1 MDVGIFLA
9 ALGIS
14 LLELSEAGAVT
25 AIYQA
30 AYKGWRPILYSVAGV
45 AVVLIPTFMVG
56 KYIVLLPLQ
65 YVLGVSAVILFYFGY
80 RLLRSSRRY
89 FKGIRKTGEEE
100 KEEVGVVFAVSAT
113 EAFEAALVIVALI
126 PRSYFSALAGT
137 LIAGGSVVALTI
149 ALKDQ
154 IARIRLPHLKFVLSS
169 LLFSLGTMWSIE
181 IFMDISELF
190 LLALFII
197 WLGINYVLI
206 KV

>member
-30 AYKGWRPILYSVAGV
+30 TYKGLRPIAYSIIGV
-45 AVVLIPTFMVG
+45 ALVLIPTFTVG
-56 KYIVLLPLQ
+56 KYIVLLPLR
-65 YVLGVSAVILFYFGY
+65 YVLAVSAAILFYFGY

-89 FKGIRKTGEEE
+89 FKGIRRHGEEE
-100 KEEVGVVFAVSAT
+100 KEGVGVVLAVSAT
-113 EAFEAALVIVALI
+113 EALEAALVIIALI
-126 PRSYFSALAGT
+126 PKSYSSALLGT
-137 LIAGGSVVALTI
+137 LIAAGAVVLLTI

-169 LLFSLGTMWSIE
+169 LLFSLGTMWGVE
-181 IFMDISELF
+181 IFTDVDELF
-190 LLALFII
+190 LLAFFAA
-197 WLGINYVLI
+197 WLGINYAIV
-206 KV
+206 KM

>member
-1 MDVGIFLA
+1 M
-9 ALGIS
+9 
-14 LLELSEAGAVT
+14 ELSEAGAVT

-30 AYKGWRPILYSVAGV
+30 AYKGWRPTLYSIAGV
-45 AVVLIPTFMVG
+45 AAVLVPTFIVG

-65 YVLGVSAVILFYFGY
+65 YVLGVSAVLFYFGY

-89 FKGIRKTGEEE
+89 FKGIRKTGEE
-100 KEEVGVVFAVSAT
+100 KEGVGMVFAVSVT

-126 PRSYFSALAGT
+126 PKSYFSALSGT
-137 LIAGGSVVALTI
+137 LIAEGSVVALTI

-154 IARIRLPHLKFVLSS
+154 IAKIRLPHLKFVLSS
-169 LLFSLGTMWSIE
+169 LLFSLGTMLGIE
-181 IFMDISELF
+181 IFMDMSELF
-190 LLALFII
+190 LLALFVA

>member
-30 AYKGWRPILYSVAGV
+30 AYKGWRPTLYSIAGV
-45 AVVLIPTFMVG
+45 AAVLVPTFIVG

-89 FKGIRKTGEEE
+89 FKGIRKTGEE
-100 KEEVGVVFAVSAT
+100 KEGVGVVFAVSVT

-126 PRSYFSALAGT
+126 PKSYFSALSGT

-154 IARIRLPHLKFVLSS
+154 IAKIRLPHLKFVLSS
-169 LLFSLGTMWSIE
+169 LLFSLGTMWGIE
-181 IFMDISELF
+181 IFMDMSELF
-190 LLALFII
+190 LLALFVA

>member
-1 MDVGIFLA
+1 M
-9 ALGIS
+9 
-14 LLELSEAGAVT
+14 ELSEAGAVT

-30 AYKGWRPILYSVAGV
+30 AYKGWRPTLYSIAGV
-45 AVVLIPTFMVG
+45 AAVLVPTFIVG

-65 YVLGVSAVILFYFGY
+65 YVLGVSAVLFYFGY

-89 FKGIRKTGEEE
+89 FKGIRKTGEEK
-100 KEEVGVVFAVSAT
+100 KEGVGVVFAVSVT

-126 PRSYFSALAGT
+126 PKSYFSALSGT

-154 IARIRLPHLKFVLSS
+154 IAKIRLPHLKFVLSS
-169 LLFSLGTMWSIE
+169 LLFSLGTMWGIE
-181 IFMDISELF
+181 IFMDMSELF
-190 LLALFII
+190 LLALFVA

>member
-1 MDVGIFLA
+1 M
-9 ALGIS
+9 
-14 LLELSEAGAVT
+14 ELSEAGAVT

-30 AYKGWRPILYSVAGV
+30 AYKGWRPTLYSIAGV
-45 AVVLIPTFMVG
+45 AAVLVPTFIVG

-65 YVLGVSAVILFYFGY
+65 YVLGVSAVLFYFGY

-100 KEEVGVVFAVSAT
+100 KEGVGVVFAVSAT

-126 PRSYFSALAGT
+126 PKSYFSALSGT

-154 IARIRLPHLKFVLSS
+154 IAKIRLPHLKFVLSS
-169 LLFSLGTMWSIE
+169 LLFSLGTMLGIE
-181 IFMDISELF
+181 IFMDMSELF
-190 LLALFII
+190 LLALFVA